1 MGCQM
6 NKSDTERMLGMLS
19 HFGYEET
26 KEPKEADLLMINT
39 CSIRQLS
46 EDKAY
51 SAIGVWGKWK
61 KNKPDLKIGFCGC
74 VAQQKGEDLFKR
86 AHYID
91 FVLGTH
97 HIYKLPEIIKRVEA
111 GEKVCECE
119 ETHCVEDTKDYPIQ
133 RVKSVNA
140 WIPITEGCNNF
151 CTYCIVPYTRGRERS
166 RLPEVILKE
175 AKDALTQGYKEITL
189 LGQNVDSYGKD
200 FEDKHYRLA
209 QLLEDLNAIEEA
221 QAYQNMMKKLK
232 LTQEELAKRIGK
244 SRAHVAN
251 TVRLLKMPQKLQDY
265 VLEGTLTMGHI
276 KPLITIDEKK
286 ALEVAKKAIE
296 QQLSVREVE
305 DIVKG
310 IKLQEARKSKPKE
323 VKPQEYVYVEG
334 LLRKKYRTKI
344 KVDDHTITL
353 KYTDTKDLNRILE
366 LMGVIEES

>member
-1 MGCQM
+1 MENFQYIALKDIRT
-6 NKSDTERMLGMLS
+6 NPYQPRK
-19 HFGYEET
+19 HFDEEKLNELAQSI
-26 KEPKEADLLMINT
+26 KEHGIF
-39 CSIRQLS
+39 Q
-46 EDKAY
+46 
-51 SAIGVWGKWK
+51 
-61 KNKPDLKIGFCGC
+61 
-74 VAQQKGEDLFKR
+74 
-86 AHYID
+86 
-91 FVLGTH
+91 
-97 HIYKLPEIIKRVEA
+97 
-111 GEKVCECE
+111 
-119 ETHCVEDTKDYPIQ
+119 PI
-133 RVKSVNA
+133 
-140 WIPITEGCNNF
+140 
-151 CTYCIVPYTRGRERS
+151 
-166 RLPEVILKE
+166 ILKE
-175 AKDALTQGYKEITL
+175 AIQGYEIVAGERRYRAASIVGLTEVPAIIVEFTDQQMMEIAL
-189 LGQNVDSYGKD
+189 LENIQ
-200 FEDKHYRLA
+200 R
-209 QLLEDLNAIEEA
+209 EDLNAIEEA